1 MESNGSCNLQ
11 VWRMEMERI
20 PKGLYSPKFR
30 AEAVKLIEKTGL
42 SVDRVEKQLAIPKSS
57 LGTSSQDGEIG

>member
-1 MESNGSCNLQ
+1 
-11 VWRMEMERI
+11 MEMERI

-42 SVDRVEKQLAIPKSS
+42 SVDRVAKQLAIPKSS